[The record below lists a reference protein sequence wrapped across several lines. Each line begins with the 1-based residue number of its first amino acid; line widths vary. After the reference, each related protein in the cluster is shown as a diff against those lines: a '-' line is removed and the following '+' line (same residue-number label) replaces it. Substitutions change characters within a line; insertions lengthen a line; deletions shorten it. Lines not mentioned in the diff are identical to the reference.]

1 VLHGQW
7 CGRHSQFS
15 LRHPQCFTVST
26 SIKREVVNSPAPD
39 EIRKARENAGLS
51 QTKAGEMVHVTCRT
65 WQQWEAR
72 PEIKSHQKMH
82 PAFWELFNIK
92 LKKLKKSKEIKHG

>member
-1 VLHGQW
+1 
-7 CGRHSQFS
+7 
-15 LRHPQCFTVST
+15 VST